1 MRATPERVL
10 RRVRGVIGTTGNERS
25 SAVVARLVLR
35 RLLFDGDPTPAWRNE
50 AACAGLAPEVF
61 YPPPGQAEAA
71 KRVCRGC
78 AVRAEC
84 LRDVLGW
91 ESTGRRHGVVGGL
104 TPTERDRLVS
114 AYGREADGG
123 AAA

>member
-1 MRATPERVL
+1 MRTTPEKVL
-10 RRVRGVIGTTGNERS
+10 RRVRGVIGTRGNETS
-25 SAVVARLVLR
+25 SAAVARLMLR
-35 RLLFDGDPTPAWRNE
+35 RLLFDGEPTPAWRNE
-50 AACAGLAPEVF
+50 AACAEIGPDVF

-78 AVRAEC
+78 PVRAEC
-84 LRDVLGW
+84 LGDVLGW

-104 TPTERDRLVS
+104 TPTERDRLVA
-114 AYGREADGG
+114 AYCREADGG